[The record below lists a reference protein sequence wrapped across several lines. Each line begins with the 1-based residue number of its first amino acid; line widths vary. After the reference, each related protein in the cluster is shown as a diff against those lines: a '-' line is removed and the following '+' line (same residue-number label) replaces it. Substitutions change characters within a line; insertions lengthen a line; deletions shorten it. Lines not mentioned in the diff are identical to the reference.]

1 MVAKCSGAKTIAT
14 KRLLALLILLLQLL
28 RITTITAT
36 VVLSRRKMD
45 YYEWLHHGRKAQ
57 LKWAAWSCTIGM
69 KLQLKHVEAGEED
82 EVKKKLIEG
91 VK

>member
-1 MVAKCSGAKTIAT
+1 
-14 KRLLALLILLLQLL
+14 
-28 RITTITAT
+28 
-36 VVLSRRKMD
+36 MD

-82 EVKKKLIEG
+82 EVEKKVIKGKTLHKSGKRHDVEI
-91 VK
+91 